1 MTPLVLK
8 RSLKLSERVV
18 VWRVVDLRQEALVMV
33 DSLHSFR
40 TSSSHRP
47 RRTLLKV
54 KIHSVSSPSLQSAT
68 VQFQLRRNPI
78 AYVPTKVAQ
87 KTPTIAQASE
97 LQLLQRHL
105 VTSALTV
112 LLKRSTPMISQSH
125 SQRKTQLLK
134 RTSPTR
140 QLPQHQPLTNF
151 RSASSQ
157 AVAPNLLL
165 PKHSVANL
173 CKEMSLQSQSPQ
185 K

>member
-1 MTPLVLK
+1 MLIFQL
-8 RSLKLSERVV
+8 LLS
-18 VWRVVDLRQEALVMV
+18 
-33 DSLHSFR
+33 S
-40 TSSSHRP
+40 
-47 RRTLLKV
+47 RTLLKA
-54 KIHSVSSPSLQSAT
+54 KIHSVSSPSLQSAMALS
-68 VQFQLRRNPI
+68 QPRRNRI
-78 AYVPTKVAQ
+78 VYVPIKVAQ
-87 KTPTIAQASE
+87 ETPTNVQASE
-97 LQLLQRHL
+97 QQLPQRHQ

-112 LLKRSTPMISQSH
+112 PSKRSTPMISQSLCLK
-125 SQRKTQLLK
+125 KTQLLK